1 LFPLCRVFSAVFA
14 WSAARADGA
23 HAHLVMTGGG
33 GGGGSGGGGGGSSS
47 SLCRNVAAHFST
59 ALHTLSAH
67 PPSSSLSLNS
77 SMRAP
82 AKSQSP
88 RAAARAAARAS
99 AAAAADAAESQAI
112 SKLTP
117 DEMLIKG
124 FGIEIG
130 DTDETVR
137 TKGVKKMLVSV
148 PPIPFCFHAV

>member
-1 LFPLCRVFSAVFA
+1 
-14 WSAARADGA
+14 
-23 HAHLVMTGGG
+23 
-33 GGGGSGGGGGGSSS
+33 
-47 SLCRNVAAHFST
+47 
-59 ALHTLSAH
+59 
-67 PPSSSLSLNS
+67 
-77 SMRAP
+77 MRAP

-137 TKGVKKMLVSV
+137 AKGVKKLLVSV
-148 PPIPFCFHAV
+148 PPSPFVFTQSDCSQVAPIAEGCD

>member
-1 LFPLCRVFSAVFA
+1 
-14 WSAARADGA
+14 
-23 HAHLVMTGGG
+23 
-33 GGGGSGGGGGGSSS
+33 
-47 SLCRNVAAHFST
+47 
-59 ALHTLSAH
+59 
-67 PPSSSLSLNS
+67 
-77 SMRAP
+77 MRAP

-137 TKGVKKMLVSV
+137 GKGVKKMLVSAPLFPWLLFFMQCDV
-148 PPIPFCFHAV
+148 